1 MRKSIEDDCH
11 MELRQI
17 LNNLTFV
24 GAIDRCQALIQHETS
39 LYLCDTRQL
48 G

>member
-1 MRKSIEDDCH
+1 MRKEIEDNCH

-17 LNNLTFV
+17 LSELIFV
-24 GAIDRCQALIQHETS
+24 GVVDRNKALIQHETS
-39 LYLCDTRQL
+39 LYLCDTKKL